1 MKRPTVIEFSGL
13 PNSGKTTLL
22 QNIAKRCESNNISA
36 IIMQETA
43 ELLPKDIPKGT
54 IEQNLWITLETVKKS
69 LEMSFLANV
78 DFILLDRGFY
88 DQLFWVKMYAE
99 KDEEYG
105 NFVLDFMTKFS
116 KRYEVQPDYLYIVD
130 VGVEES
136 IKRRMATG
144 EPVTFSKQDF
154 LREYKNKFETF
165 SNEIDSKL
173 YIDTTNMD
181 KDEVADIVFSTII
194 SLR

>member
-36 IIMQETA
+36 IIMQENA
-43 ELLPKDIPKGT
+43 ELLPKCIPKGT
-54 IEQNLWITLETVKKS
+54 IEQNLWITLETIKKS

-116 KRYEVQPDYLYIVD
+116 QRYEVLPDYLYIIDVD
-130 VGVEES
+130 VEES
-136 IKRRMATG
+136 IKRRMSTG

-154 LREYKNKFETF
+154 LREYKKKFEKF
-165 SNEIDSKL
+165 SDGIVSKL
-173 YIDTTNMD
+173 YIDTTNLA
-181 KDEVADIVFSTII
+181 KDEVADIVFNTII